1 MCGGLSR
8 LSPRLKPPPLS
19 DRKFRSLLTRRRGE
33 PGSAGREQRRHR
45 HCRGHLSRPF
55 PPPPEATAPGEAR
68 SISALRAEFP
78 SSRPPAP
85 RSNPRSCGGPSRKA
99 QFLSLRARRRGP
111 CRVSAHPGSF
121 SSLNTR
127 HAATGQE
134 LASASA
140 VDRGRLSSD
149 RSLGPRFSECLSE
162 SLSLPVCLCLSLCL
176 CFSGFLFLA

>member
-8 LSPRLKPPPLS
+8 PSPRLNPPPIS

-55 PPPPEATAPGEAR
+55 PPPPVATAPGEAR

-78 SSRPPAP
+78 SSRPRAP

-111 CRVSAHPGSF
+111 CLVSAHPGSF

-140 VDRGRLSSD
+140 ADRGRLSSD
-149 RSLGPRFSECLSE
+149 RALGPRFSECLSE

-176 CFSGFLFLA
+176 CLSGFLFLA